1 MKPTAAATLASI
13 DMNLLRVLD
22 VLMQERKVA
31 PAAARLG
38 LSQPAVSN
46 ALARLRTAL
55 GDELLTRSPQ
65 GMQPTAYALSVHAT
79 LAPSL
84 AAINASLKTKDT
96 FNPLTAQ
103 WSARLAM
110 TDIGEIVFLP
120 PLLAHLQRA
129 APGLTVSTVQSA
141 PAGLNAAMA
150 EGAIDL
156 ALGWLP
162 DVPQGFYQR
171 RLFKQRYVCLMR
183 SGHPLAKAKAKLTV
197 EQFLNAEH
205 VAIDAQ
211 GTGHAKA
218 DARLQALS
226 SKRPAK
232 EAAGTSQMAVKSLG
246 NGKVTNDKFTNATAT
261 ATATAMSLQR
271 TVAVRVPSFLSVP
284 YLLATSDLIAT
295 VPERLAQQA
304 CQPFGLVALKHPV
317 AVPEFEVKMF
327 WHRRVHQDAASQWL
341 REWLAEE
348 FTVR

>member
-1 MKPTAAATLASI
+1 MKLPVAATLASI

-46 ALARLRTAL
+46 ALARLRVAL

-65 GMQPTAYALSVHAT
+65 GMQPTAYALAVHAT

-84 AAINASLKTKDT
+84 AAIDTSLKNKNA

-103 WSARLAM
+103 WNVRLAM

-120 PLLAHLQRA
+120 PLLDHLRKA
-129 APGLTVSTVQSA
+129 APGALVTTVQSA

-150 EGAIDL
+150 EGTIDL

-183 SGHPLAKAKAKLTV
+183 SGHPLAKAKLTV
-197 EQFLNAEH
+197 EKFLNAEH

-226 SKRPAK
+226 SKRSAK
-232 EAAGTSQMAVKSLG
+232 AAAGTSQGTVKG
-246 NGKVTNDKFTNATAT
+246 AGKDKVTNDKVVNSVTEKT
-261 ATATAMSLQR
+261 SLQR

-341 REWLAEE
+341 REWLAAE
-348 FTVR
+348 FTTSSLQT

>member
-1 MKPTAAATLASI
+1 MKLPVAATLASI

-46 ALARLRTAL
+46 ALARLRVAL
-55 GDELLTRSPQ
+55 GDELLTRSSQ
-65 GMQPTAYALSVHAT
+65 GMQPTTFALAVHAT

-84 AAINASLKTKDT
+84 AAIDASLKSKDT
-96 FNPLTAQ
+96 FNPLTTA

-120 PLLAHLQRA
+120 PLLAHLRQA
-129 APGLTVSTVQSA
+129 APSLTLATVQSA

-171 RLFKQRYVCLMR
+171 RLFNQRYVCLMR
-183 SGHPLAKAKAKLTV
+183 SGHPLAKSKDKVKLTV
-197 EQFLNAEH
+197 AQFLGAEH
-205 VAIDAQ
+205 VAIQAQ

-218 DARLQALS
+218 DARLQALN
-226 SKRPAK
+226 SKQAGK
-232 EAAGTSQMAVKSLG
+232 GAAT
-246 NGKVTNDKFTNATAT
+246 
-261 ATATAMSLQR
+261 SLQR
-271 TVAVRVPSFLSVP
+271 KVAVKVPSFLSVP

-304 CQPFGLVALKHPV
+304 AAPFGLVALKHPV
-317 AVPEFEVKMF
+317 AVPDFEVKMF
-327 WHRRVHQDAASQWL
+327 WHRRVHQDAANQWL
-341 REWLAEE
+341 REWLAAE
-348 FTVR
+348 FTA

>member
-1 MKPTAAATLASI
+1 MKLPVAATLASI

-46 ALARLRTAL
+46 ALARLRMAL

-65 GMQPTAYALSVHAT
+65 GMQPTAYALAVHAT

-84 AAINASLKTKDT
+84 AAIDASLKNKNAFD
-96 FNPLTAQ
+96 PLTAQ
-103 WSARLAM
+103 WSVRLAM

-120 PLLAHLQRA
+120 PLLAHLRKA
-129 APGLTVSTVQSA
+129 APGALVTTVQSA

-150 EGAIDL
+150 EGTIDL

-183 SGHPLAKAKAKLTV
+183 SGHPLAKAKLTL
-197 EQFLNAEH
+197 EQFLNAGH

-218 DARLQALS
+218 DARLQTLS
-226 SKRPAK
+226 SKPKRVAK
-232 EAAGTSQMAVKSLG
+232 AAAGQSKD
-246 NGKVTNDKFTNATAT
+246 VTATNAAT
-261 ATATAMSLQR
+261 ALQR

-304 CQPFGLVALKHPV
+304 CKPFGLVALKHPV

-327 WHRRVHQDAASQWL
+327 WHRRVHQDAANQWL
-341 REWLAEE
+341 RQWLAEE
-348 FTVR
+348 FTVS

>member
-1 MKPTAAATLASI
+1 MKLPVAATLASI
-13 DMNLLRVLD
+13 DMKLLRVLD

-46 ALARLRTAL
+46 ALARLRVAL

-65 GMQPTAYALSVHAT
+65 GMQPTAYALALHAT

-84 AAINASLKTKDT
+84 AAIDTSLKNKNA

-103 WSARLAM
+103 WSVRLAM

-120 PLLAHLQRA
+120 PLLAHLRKA
-129 APGLTVSTVQSA
+129 APGALVTTVQSA

-150 EGAIDL
+150 EGTIDL

-183 SGHPLAKAKAKLTV
+183 SCHPLAKAKAKLSV

-226 SKRPAK
+226 SKPKRLAK
-232 EAAGTSQMAVKSLG
+232 AAAGAGNDTAVA
-246 NGKVTNDKFTNATAT
+246 NAATA
-261 ATATAMSLQR
+261 LQR

-304 CQPFGLVALKHPV
+304 CKPFGLVALKHPV

-327 WHRRVHQDAASQWL
+327 WHRRVHQDAANQWL
-341 REWLAEE
+341 REWLAAE
-348 FTVR
+348 FTVS

>member
-1 MKPTAAATLASI
+1 
-13 DMNLLRVLD
+13 MNLLRVLD

-46 ALARLRTAL
+46 ALARLRMAL

-65 GMQPTAYALSVHAT
+65 GMQPTAYALAVHAT

-84 AAINASLKTKDT
+84 AAIDASLKNKNAFD
-96 FNPLTAQ
+96 PLTAQ
-103 WSARLAM
+103 WSVRLAM

-120 PLLAHLQRA
+120 PLLAHLRKA
-129 APGLTVSTVQSA
+129 APGALVTTVQSA

-150 EGAIDL
+150 EGTIDL

-183 SGHPLAKAKAKLTV
+183 SGHPLAKAKLTL
-197 EQFLNAEH
+197 EQFLNAGH

-218 DARLQALS
+218 DARLQTLS
-226 SKRPAK
+226 SKPKRVAK
-232 EAAGTSQMAVKSLG
+232 AAAGQSKD
-246 NGKVTNDKFTNATAT
+246 VTATNAAT
-261 ATATAMSLQR
+261 ALQR

-304 CQPFGLVALKHPV
+304 CKPFGLVALKHPV

-327 WHRRVHQDAASQWL
+327 WHRRVHQDAANQWL
-341 REWLAEE
+341 RQWLAEE
-348 FTVR
+348 FTVS

>member
-1 MKPTAAATLASI
+1 MKLPVAATLASI

-46 ALARLRTAL
+46 ALARLRVAL
-55 GDELLTRSPQ
+55 GDELLTRSSQ
-65 GMQPTAYALSVHAT
+65 GMQPTAYALAVHAT

-84 AAINASLKTKDT
+84 AAIDTSLKNKNA

-103 WSARLAM
+103 WSVRLAM

-120 PLLAHLQRA
+120 PLLAHLRRA
-129 APGLTVSTVQSA
+129 APGLTISTVQSA

-150 EGAIDL
+150 EGTIDL

-183 SGHPLAKAKAKLTV
+183 SGHLLAKAKLTL
-197 EQFLNAEH
+197 EQFLQAEH

-226 SKRPAK
+226 SKRPTNLVK
-232 EAAGTSQMAVKSLG
+232 AADTTDTASTS
-246 NGKVTNDKFTNATAT
+246 T
-261 ATATAMSLQR
+261 LQR

-304 CQPFGLVALKHPV
+304 CQPFGLVAKAHPV
-317 AVPEFEVKMF
+317 KVSEFEVKMF
-327 WHRRVHQDAASQWL
+327 WHRRVHQDAANQWL
-341 REWLAEE
+341 REWLAAE
-348 FTVR
+348 FTAQ

>member
-1 MKPTAAATLASI
+1 MKLPVAATLASI

-46 ALARLRTAL
+46 ALARLRVAL

-65 GMQPTAYALSVHAT
+65 GMQPTAYALAVHAT

-84 AAINASLKTKDT
+84 AAIDTSLKNKNA

-103 WSARLAM
+103 WSVRLAM

-120 PLLAHLQRA
+120 PLLAHLRRA
-129 APGLTVSTVQSA
+129 APGLTISTVQSA

-150 EGAIDL
+150 EGTIDL

-183 SGHPLAKAKAKLTV
+183 SGHPLTKAKLTV

-226 SKRPAK
+226 SKPKRLAK
-232 EAAGTSQMAVKSLG
+232 AAAGAGNDTAVA
-246 NGKVTNDKFTNATAT
+246 NAATA
-261 ATATAMSLQR
+261 LQR

-304 CQPFGLVALKHPV
+304 CKPFGLVALKHPV

-327 WHRRVHQDAASQWL
+327 WHRRVHQDAANQWL

-348 FTVR
+348 FTFS